1 MASSFYPSSS
11 KGSKP
16 FPPKL
21 SFLVTSSSV
30 PSFHLVFFLVG
41 VLEGGVSV
49 VSDEVVKFG
58 FRRSQSGRERGR
70 EAYRVRVYSLRSGVR
85 LARVTVIGGHPAL
98 IYLWP
103 CVAVGRR

>member
-1 MASSFYPSSS
+1 MSP
-11 KGSKP
+11 KP

-30 PSFHLVFFLVG
+30 SSFHFFLVG
-41 VLEGGVSV
+41 VLEGGASV

-70 EAYRVRVYSLRSGVR
+70 ERPYRVRVYSLRSGVR